1 MAQFF
6 VGAPGNDNTVVIEG
20 EDYHHLI
27 NVRRAQLGD
36 TIQVV
41 DSGGMRYRATIVQ
54 LDTQKIIAT
63 ITDAIQYP
71 DIALNVT
78 LCVAVLKGKKF
89 DFVIQKAV
97 EIGVRCIIPVITE
110 RTIPDISE
118 KEEKKLA
125 RWQRIASEAS
135 KQCLRKDVPR
145 INPVMK
151 YSDVLQLLQGIGIL
165 AHTDP
170 AAHNLHQFLKH
181 HSQHNDVM
189 LLTGPEGGF
198 SKKEVEIAREFG
210 WNVLYNGATQLRA
223 ETAAIVL
230 PAIIIYEWGYTLK
243 KGPV

>member
-6 VGAPGNDNTVVIEG
+6 VGAPDNDNTVVIEG

-27 NVRRAQLGD
+27 NVRRAQIGD
-36 TIQVV
+36 AIQVV
-41 DSGGMRYRATIVQ
+41 DSDGMRYRATIVQ
-54 LDTQKIIAT
+54 FDTQKIIAT

-71 DIALNVT
+71 DITLNVT

-89 DFVIQKAV
+89 DLVIQKAV
-97 EIGVRCIIPVITE
+97 EIGVRRIIPVITE

-118 KEEKKLA
+118 KEEKKMA

-135 KQCLRKDVPR
+135 KQCLRKDVPQV
-145 INPVMK
+145 IPVMK
-151 YSDVLQLLQGIGIL
+151 FIDVLQLLQGIGIL
-165 AHTDP
+165 AHADP
-170 AAHNLHQFLKH
+170 EAQTLHQFLKN

-198 SKKEVEIAREFG
+198 AKKEVEIAREFG

-230 PAIIIYEWGYTLK
+230 PAIIIYEWGYT
-243 KGPV
+243 